1 MKKKCPVLRFFKLVK
16 IENENP
22 FFPIPITKLIVVV
35 EKYSVFC
42 FKLKWNAYICLA
54 DVKYNCKMGEDNPR
68 STSEISGFIPS
79 VRSPDGRGNREAR
92 PKLS

>member
-1 MKKKCPVLRFFKLVK
+1 MEC
-16 IENENP
+16 
-22 FFPIPITKLIVVV
+22 
-35 EKYSVFC
+35 
-42 FKLKWNAYICLA
+42 YICLA

-79 VRSPDGRGNREAR
+79 VRPPDGRGNREAR